1 MRQIFGVKFLRQRP
15 ILNFIVDFLAPE
27 IKLAVEIDGSQHY
40 FDQGKYQDSERD
52 TALNK
57 LGITVLRYSNAD
69 INIRFDAVMKD
80 LYHNIHSRL

>member
-1 MRQIFGVKFLRQRP
+1 MRKLLVTL
-15 ILNFIVDFLAPE
+15 LDLVIV
-27 IKLAVEIDGSQHY
+27 IH
-40 FDQGKYQDSERD
+40 QGKYQDSERD